1 MTTKSSCQAIS
12 DLSTAGIYAD
22 LVFVDTDFIEI
33 RFGPFGMLV
42 VWGAYGRAYHSIIL
56 TSLEP
61 E

>member
-1 MTTKSSCQAIS
+1 MA
-12 DLSTAGIYAD
+12 
-22 LVFVDTDFIEI
+22 TDFIEI

-42 VWGAYGRAYHSIIL
+42 VWGDYGKAYYSIIL